1 MSFGGPGCRW
11 LFVTVA
17 SLVKAD
23 VDTVSVIPH
32 LAKEFFWETS
42 QTLVFVLREGTRW

>member
-1 MSFGGPGCRW
+1 